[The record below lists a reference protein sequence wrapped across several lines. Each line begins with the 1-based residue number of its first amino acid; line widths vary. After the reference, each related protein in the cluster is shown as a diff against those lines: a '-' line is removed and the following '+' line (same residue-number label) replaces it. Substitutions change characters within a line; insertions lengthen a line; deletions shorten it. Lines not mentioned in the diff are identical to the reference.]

1 MRLPSESVM
10 IGSEMDSELTGRT
23 ADLIVCAALGD
34 PMSTARYEGLCAGN
48 ANSQV
53 LGVAVCYAPT
63 LDLLRRAAAEKKNL
77 IVARE
82 HPYFLHGGLYYSY
95 GTDGLEAAMR
105 DDPVVRA
112 KREII
117 NAHQLMVYR
126 YASAWDQFQPKAQS
140 LALAQALGLR
150 PRPSAP
156 TDRSR
161 GVVCDVQRS
170 TLTVLAQT
178 AADRLKAFSPRTV
191 GDPASSVSR
200 VAVLAGETDPT
211 PALARLLADPRID
224 GVIAGAGGTVD
235 EVDGAI
241 AYFQDLR
248 ASGRKIAMLAIG
260 HLASEAPGCAEMAKW
275 LHGVFPALSVE
286 YWETADPSWIPR
298 S

>member
-1 MRLPSESVM
+1 
-10 IGSEMDSELTGRT
+10 MDSELTGRT

-34 PMSTARYEGLCAGN
+34 PMSTARYEGLCAGS
-48 ANSQV
+48 ANSRV
-53 LGVAVCYAPT
+53 SGVMVCYAPT
-63 LDLLRRAAAEKKNL
+63 LDLLRRAALEKKNL
-77 IVARE
+77 IIARE

-117 NAHQLMVYR
+117 NANQLMVYR
-126 YASAWDQFQPKAQS
+126 YASAWDQFKPKAQS
-140 LALAQALGLR
+140 LALAQALGLK
-150 PRPSAP
+150 PLPSPP

-161 GVVCDVQRS
+161 GVVCDVPRTS
-170 TLTVLAQT
+170 LAVLAQT

-191 GDPASSVSR
+191 GDPASSVTR

-241 AYFQDLR
+241 AYFQDVM
-248 ASGRKIAMLAIG
+248 ASGRRIATLAIG
-260 HLASEAPGCAEMAKW
+260 HLPSEAPGCAEMAKW
-275 LHGVFPALSVE
+275 LRGVFPALPLE
-286 YWETADPSWIPR
+286 YWETPDPSWIPR